1 MIQCVPGRRLNEKEY
16 HVKKLK
22 KIKIL
27 FNWFSILILLLVLIV
42 SGYIVYNFIDLS
54 KNNHKKLFQI
64 YINPIPSTIVFVDSG
79 VSGIMEPWQF
89 HYVQLTP
96 QNFDDILKYHQY
108 RKIDELSDDEIKSIA
123 DPSEE
128 EFLATEYK
136 KNRYNNFI
144 RYYKNFYMKFKLPFD
159 IKNIDLYE
167 IYYRTDISNSYHIF
181 LIVNREHSELL
192 ALYTHM

>member
-1 MIQCVPGRRLNEKEY
+1 MTGIKLNEKEC
-16 HVKKLK
+16 HVKKIKAYK
-22 KIKIL
+22 KNFKWI
-27 FNWFSILILLLVLIV
+27 SILLLLLVLFV

-54 KNNHKKLFQI
+54 KNNHKKLFQS

-108 RKIDELSDDEIKSIA
+108 RKIDELSDDEINSIA
-123 DPSEE
+123 DPLDE
-128 EFLATEYK
+128 EFMAPKYK
-136 KNRYNNFI
+136 KNRFDTFI
-144 RYYKNFYMKFKLPFD
+144 RYYKNFDTKFKLPFD
-159 IKNIDLYE
+159 LKKIDLYE
-167 IYYRTDISNSYHIF
+167 IYYRTDVSDSYRIF
-181 LIVNREHSELL
+181 LIVNREHSELI

>member
-1 MIQCVPGRRLNEKEY
+1 M
-16 HVKKLK
+16 K
-22 KIKIL
+22 KIKAYKKIL
-27 FNWFSILILLLVLIV
+27 KRISILLVLLVLLV

-54 KNNHKKLFQI
+54 KNNHKKLFQS

-123 DPSEE
+123 DPLDE
-128 EFLATEYK
+128 EFMAPKYK
-136 KNRYNNFI
+136 KNRFDTFI
-144 RYYKNFYMKFKLPFD
+144 RYYKNFDTKFKLPFD
-159 IKNIDLYE
+159 IKKIDLYD
-167 IYYRTDISNSYHIF
+167 IYYRADVSGSYRIF
-181 LIVNREHSELL
+181 LIVNREHSELI

>member
-1 MIQCVPGRRLNEKEY
+1 M
-16 HVKKLK
+16 K
-22 KIKIL
+22 KIEIYKSFL
-27 FNWFSILILLLVLIV
+27 KWVSILLLLLVLFV
-42 SGYIVYNFIDLS
+42 SGYIVYNFIDYS
-54 KNNHKKLFQI
+54 KNNHKKLFQS

-79 VSGIMEPWQF
+79 VSGIMEPCQF

-123 DPSEE
+123 DPLEE
-128 EFLATEYK
+128 DFLTTEYK
-136 KNRYNNFI
+136 KNRYNQFI
-144 RYYKNFYMKFKLPFD
+144 RYYKNFDEKFELPFD
-159 IKNIDLYE
+159 IKKIDLYE